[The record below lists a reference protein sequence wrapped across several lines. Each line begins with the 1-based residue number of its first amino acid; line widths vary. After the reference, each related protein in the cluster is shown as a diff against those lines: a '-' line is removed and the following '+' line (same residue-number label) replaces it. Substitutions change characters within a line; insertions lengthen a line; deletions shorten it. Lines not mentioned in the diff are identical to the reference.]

1 MAYKRS
7 PLVCVNELLFR
18 LYVLLQKHKVGK
30 MQLVLQK
37 IVVAILLF
45 SVVESPLG
53 VQAQPPRECDFKVDD
68 ISCSRTTSLLLQ
80 LIISIVT
87 IKTKASNPCWHSTQA
102 FPPRNSPFGEQ
113 VSSIPLECMTIF

>member
-7 PLVCVNELLFR
+7 PLVCVNVLLFR

-68 ISCSRTTSLLLQ
+68 VSCSRTRVHDHFLIAFLPVNKSLQSMCRWVTSY
-80 LIISIVT
+80 
-87 IKTKASNPCWHSTQA
+87 
-102 FPPRNSPFGEQ
+102 
-113 VSSIPLECMTIF
+113 